1 MDWIGSRR
9 VSPPSIHRASRRAHR
24 RRGVKRGIV
33 VKLLF
38 EDDIDGELISSS
50 THVARRRVRAASDD
64 AFAFARCVSET
75 DVDARSRVSG
85 TETNDGRCVAPTV
98 TRGEASRVCARVCV
112 YEYK

>member
-1 MDWIGSRR
+1 
-9 VSPPSIHRASRRAHR
+9 
-24 RRGVKRGIV
+24 VKRGIV

-50 THVARRRVRAASDD
+50 THVARRRVRATSDD
-64 AFAFARCVSET
+64 AFARCVSET
-75 DVDARSRVSG
+75 DVDARSRVRG